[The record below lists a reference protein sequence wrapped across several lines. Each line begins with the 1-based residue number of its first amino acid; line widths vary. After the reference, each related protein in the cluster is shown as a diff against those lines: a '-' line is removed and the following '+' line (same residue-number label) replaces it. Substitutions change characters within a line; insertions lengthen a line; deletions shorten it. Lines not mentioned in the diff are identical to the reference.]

1 VLCDEETFSAAS
13 HDIQFDR
20 LVPIPLKGIAV
31 PVEIFRPLGKIG
43 LTRGKSV
50 KVKKTLN
57 HSTQNCA
64 LSIAGRNH
72 C

>member
-1 VLCDEETFSAAS
+1 MGLRVQAAQGGVLCDEETFSAAC

-20 LVPIPLKGIAV
+20 LAPIPLKGIAV

-50 KVKKTLN
+50 KV
-57 HSTQNCA
+57 
-64 LSIAGRNH
+64 
-72 C
+72 